1 MSLISRPILAEG
13 AIMVSIAVVL
23 DLVSTIL
30 PSLPQGGSVTLGAM
44 VPLLLF
50 AIRRGYTYGIAAG
63 ILFSIVTLAF
73 RPPFIVSPIQF
84 LLDYPLAFGALGLA
98 GIFSRNVILATFV
111 GIFGRFL
118 AHFISGVIWFGEYA
132 PEGTPV
138 AVYSAIYNGSYL
150 GIEFVTSTILL
161 YIILKRNILEIKQS
175 NKTEITKT

>member
-1 MSLISRPILAEG
+1 MSLVSRPVLAEG
-13 AIMVSIAVVL
+13 AIMVSIAIVL
-23 DLVSTIL
+23 DIISTLL

-50 AIRRGYTYGIAAG
+50 AIRRGYVYGIAAG
-63 ILFSIVTLAF
+63 MLFSIVTLAF

-98 GIFSRNVILATFV
+98 GIFSSNVVVATFA

-118 AHFISGVIWFGEYA
+118 AHFISGVVWVGEYA

-138 AVYSAIYNGSYL
+138 AVYSAVYNGTYL
-150 GIEFVTSTILL
+150 GIEFITSTILL
-161 YIILKRNILEIKQS
+161 YIILKRNILEIK
-175 NKTEITKT
+175 

>member
-1 MSLISRPILAEG
+1 MSLVSRPVLAEG
-13 AIMVSIAVVL
+13 AIMVSIAIVL
-23 DLVSTIL
+23 DLISTLL

-50 AIRRGYTYGIAAG
+50 AIRRGYVYGIAAG
-63 ILFSIVTLAF
+63 MLFSIVTLAF

-98 GIFSRNVILATFV
+98 GIFSSNVIAATFV

-118 AHFISGVIWFGEYA
+118 AHFISGIVWFGEYA

-138 AVYSAIYNGSYL
+138 AVYSAVYNGSYL
-150 GIEFVTSTILL
+150 GIEFITSTILL
-161 YIILKRNILEIKQS
+161 YIILKRNILEIK
-175 NKTEITKT
+175 

>member
-1 MSLISRPILAEG
+1 MSLVSRPVLAEG
-13 AIMVSIAVVL
+13 AIMVSIAIVL
-23 DLVSTIL
+23 DLISTLL

-50 AIRRGYTYGIAAG
+50 AIRRGYVYGIAAG
-63 ILFSIVTLAF
+63 MLFSIVTLAF

-98 GIFSRNVILATFV
+98 GIFSSNVVVATFA

-118 AHFISGVIWFGEYA
+118 AHFISGVVWFGEYA

-138 AVYSAIYNGSYL
+138 AVYSAVYNGSYL
-150 GIEFVTSTILL
+150 GIEFITSTILL
-161 YIILKRNILEIKQS
+161 YIILKRNILEIK
-175 NKTEITKT
+175 

>member
-1 MSLISRPILAEG
+1 MSLVSRPVLAEG
-13 AIMVSIAVVL
+13 AIMVSIAIVL
-23 DLVSTIL
+23 DLISTLL

-50 AIRRGYTYGIAAG
+50 AIRRGYVYGIAAG
-63 ILFSIVTLAF
+63 MLFSIVTLAF

-98 GIFSRNVILATFV
+98 GIFSSNVVVATFA

-118 AHFISGVIWFGEYA
+118 AHFISGVVWFGEYA

-138 AVYSAIYNGSYL
+138 AVYSAVYNGTYL
-150 GIEFVTSTILL
+150 GIEFITSTILL
-161 YIILKRNILEIKQS
+161 YIILKRNILEIK
-175 NKTEITKT
+175 